1 MKMPGPA
8 PAPGSL
14 PSSRVEKREL
24 RAAGQWFSKQVPSG
38 SIHLSPRA
46 SYKSKPL
53 TPTQTCTGGARRA
66 GSARASWV
74 RSPHGPGQSQRAPKG
89 TGLASADPGVEGMC
103 GSVCGVPTLVGSV
116 HRTLW
121 VTVHG
126 TPPPLFKWKNQ
137 ATGPLSDLPE
147 VPQPASALAHG
158 QWLRAQPWPWG
169 PGALL
174 APRLTRRLWV
184 SWQFYHACH
193 GPGLAMICF
202 LRLDILEYF
211 SVYGTALSM
220 WVSLMGECT
229 HPDPCAQPCA
239 QGPAPPCLPSPQPK
253 PGTVPGPLISE
264 NTPPYLGLR
273 AMLRLWKY
281 MQPGLPSFISF

>member
-1 MKMPGPA
+1 MRNKLTALKIQAFCFKNCSSARYGGEPEEVGGRRPEMKMPGPA

-121 VTVHG
+121 ANGARH
-126 TPPPLFKWKNQ
+126 PPPTFFKWKNQ

-158 QWLRAQPWPWG
+158 SG
-169 PGALL
+169 SG
-174 APRLTRRLWV
+174 
-184 SWQFYHACH
+184 
-193 GPGLAMICF
+193 
-202 LRLDILEYF
+202 
-211 SVYGTALSM
+211 
-220 WVSLMGECT
+220 
-229 HPDPCAQPCA
+229 
-239 QGPAPPCLPSPQPK
+239 PSP
-253 PGTVPGPLISE
+253 GPEAPVRSW
-264 NTPPYLGLR
+264 PPD
-273 AMLRLWKY
+273 
-281 MQPGLPSFISF
+281 

>member
-1 MKMPGPA
+1 MMKCVSKRRGLFSVRNKLTALKIQAFCFKNCSSARYGGEPEEVGGRRPEMKMPGPA

-126 TPPPLFKWKNQ
+126 TPPLCLNGKTKPLGHSVTCLRSRSQQVHWL
-137 ATGPLSDLPE
+137 TGSGSGPSP
-147 VPQPASALAHG
+147 
-158 QWLRAQPWPWG
+158 G
-169 PGALL
+169 PGA
-174 APRLTRRLWV
+174 PVR
-184 SWQFYHACH
+184 SW
-193 GPGLAMICF
+193 P
-202 LRLDILEYF
+202 
-211 SVYGTALSM
+211 
-220 WVSLMGECT
+220 
-229 HPDPCAQPCA
+229 PD
-239 QGPAPPCLPSPQPK
+239 
-253 PGTVPGPLISE
+253 
-264 NTPPYLGLR
+264 
-273 AMLRLWKY
+273 
-281 MQPGLPSFISF
+281 